1 MRAPWGRRP
10 HAVPPSAP
18 GPGVWPGCCLQQGL
32 GASWGAHRP
41 EPRGGRASGSCDA
54 QQQQG
59 NARGGEP
66 KTEPGHC
73 TRKGQGAH
81 NTLQEG
87 SGPQSAVDFLRTQ
100 KAHRDAPARPKG
112 SPLDRSGRPH
122 CWGICVCLRVCD
134 CLSPNLLSRQLLS
147 SPKARKQQDGEV
159 AASTPHPGSLHGLVS
174 RRRAPW
180 EILPSSSRRMF

>member
-1 MRAPWGRRP
+1 M
-10 HAVPPSAP
+10 PPSAP

-112 SPLDRSGRPH
+112 SPLDLLLDLFHQQR
-122 CWGICVCLRVCD
+122 LAAAE
-134 CLSPNLLSRQLLS
+134 SPG
-147 SPKARKQQDGEV
+147 ARRG
-159 AASTPHPGSLHGLVS
+159 PGAPFAGLHGPVELQ
-174 RRRAPW
+174 RAAQ
-180 EILPSSSRRMF
+180 